1 MKKKQ
6 TERSQRGLRQR
17 FADWLTT
24 PGGKLRAKISPESQK
39 ELRSMI
45 LHPMVWVKG
54 ADVPEGHVTPW
65 ELLIFAFSG
74 FLGSAAAGFSSK
86 QDFLFK
92 EYYRIAPNKLSVGA
106 VISSIW
112 DAANDPV
119 LGSFMDRRR
128 MGPSAWRKIMRIS
141 AITGHCLAVVKMLD
155 GGMSDWQHVALLV
168 VCNCL
173 QDIIGTMDSVA
184 GQKLRAGISPYTQQR
199 ARTQVWN
206 SVGSQCGY
214 PIANIPMLLMGLRDV
229 FHMNDYQIIVMG
241 TVLMLPFSIVASY
254 LITYIR
260 QRVDFRAGLPA
271 NRLPSI
277 PERDIPVDTSGE
289 DVDDELSEELARQEE
304 ALALY
309 RQQIEQARKEREEK
323 LAAMTRKER
332 KAFLTEEKAERK
344 ARFANGEYELD
355 PETGEP
361 KLSLLQSFSV
371 LKYNRY
377 FIFNTIANF
386 ITVFTPSVDPLLIYR
401 YLVPKFTVFGKE
413 VSGEMVALVKE
424 QFVGIPVACLKPFA
438 RQMVNACGGPLR
450 VHKLNSLASI
460 IGYILRFLVGYN
472 TFWKLAVNI
481 LIESVLYVFADMDSL
496 ATTMLTYEMLDY
508 VELKTGFRTEGV
520 TMSVDAL
527 FKKIVTNNIG
537 TVTGNAFLQWTR
549 LSRRLYGQQ
558 SGAAGSFYKVYV
570 ADVHP
575 VCRI

>member
-119 LGSFMDRRR
+119 LGSFMDRKR
-128 MGPSAWRKIMRIS
+128 MGPAAWRKIMRIA
-141 AITGHCLAVVKMLD
+141 AITGHCMTVVKMLD

-168 VCNCL
+168 ACNCL
-173 QDIIGTMDSVA
+173 QDILGTMDAVA

-241 TVLMLPFSIVASY
+241 TVLMLPFNIAASY

-277 PERDIPVDTSGE
+277 PERDLPVAAP
-289 DVDDELSEELARQEE
+289 DEAADEPPEERARQEAALAQYQQQMEQALKEREE
-304 ALALY
+304 ALAS
-309 RQQIEQARKEREEK
+309 
-323 LAAMTRKER
+323 MTRKER
-332 KAFLTEEKAERK
+332 KAFLAQEKAE
-344 ARFANGEYELD
+344 
-355 PETGEP
+355 
-361 KLSLLQSFSV
+361 
-371 LKYNRY
+371 
-377 FIFNTIANF
+377 
-386 ITVFTPSVDPLLIYR
+386 
-401 YLVPKFTVFGKE
+401 
-413 VSGEMVALVKE
+413 
-424 QFVGIPVACLKPFA
+424 
-438 RQMVNACGGPLR
+438 
-450 VHKLNSLASI
+450 
-460 IGYILRFLVGYN
+460 
-472 TFWKLAVNI
+472 
-481 LIESVLYVFADMDSL
+481 
-496 ATTMLTYEMLDY
+496 
-508 VELKTGFRTEGV
+508 
-520 TMSVDAL
+520 
-527 FKKIVTNNIG
+527 
-537 TVTGNAFLQWTR
+537 
-549 LSRRLYGQQ
+549 
-558 SGAAGSFYKVYV
+558 
-570 ADVHP
+570 
-575 VCRI
+575 